1 MMRRRALLA
10 AGAAGLALV
19 LTGCGG
25 DDGRGKRAAA
35 GPRPLT
41 TSEAELMSTVR
52 FLNYQRVRGQ
62 IHATVPAAGRTLRIT
77 GRVDW
82 TTHTGYAQV
91 LVPGQPQ
98 NILVRW
104 DLRTAYVHPDSTGRL
119 PATPPRS
126 GWQHR
131 PLDPRAN
138 PVDAVLLLALSL
150 GTDRPEN
157 AQLLRQGGASWLRSE
172 RLNGTPV
179 TVIAGPKPPDSGDTA
194 PPAPGTASGSAE
206 RRTRYWIDAD
216 GRLHRFAALVAG
228 GKWATLDFPHGE
240 AAPIP
245 TVR

>member
-1 MMRRRALLA
+1 MRRRDLLA
-10 AGAAGLALV
+10 TGAAGLALV
-19 LTGCGG
+19 LTACGG
-25 DDGRGKRAAA
+25 GDGRGERAAG

-41 TSEAELMSTVR
+41 TSEAELLSTVR

-62 IHATVPAAGRTLRIT
+62 IRAAVPAAGRTVQLT

-82 TTHTGYAQV
+82 NTHTGYARV
-91 LVPGQPQ
+91 LVPGQRQ

-104 DLRTAYVHPDSTGRL
+104 DVRSAWLHPTANGRL
-119 PATPPRS
+119 PARPPRS

-131 PLDPRAN
+131 PLDPRTN
-138 PVDAVLLLALSL
+138 PIDAVLLLALSL

-157 AQLLRQGGASWLRSE
+157 AQLLRQGGASRLRSE

-179 TVIAGPKPPDSGDTA
+179 TVIAGPRPPDSRDTA
-194 PPAPGTASGSAE
+194 PPAPGTATGSDE

-228 GKWATLDFPHGE
+228 GKWATLDFPQGD
-240 AAPIP
+240 AAPVP